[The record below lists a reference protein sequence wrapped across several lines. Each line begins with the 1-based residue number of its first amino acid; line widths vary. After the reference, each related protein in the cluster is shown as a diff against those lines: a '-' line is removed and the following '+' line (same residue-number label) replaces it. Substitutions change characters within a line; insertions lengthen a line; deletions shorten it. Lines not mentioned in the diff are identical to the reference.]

1 MDIQENKHLIG
12 KAVMFVYI
20 GVSDLSF
27 AGPQTYSE
35 KRFGVEHPR
44 SEAAAR
50 RSYPTAEVRGGGREK
65 QPHIQGA
72 VAARMQEG
80 REELLH
86 VQCQEGWR

>member
-20 GVSDLSF
+20 GVSDPSF
-27 AGPQTYSE
+27 SGPQSYSE

-50 RSYPTAEVRGGGREK
+50 RS
-65 QPHIQGA
+65 
-72 VAARMQEG
+72 
-80 REELLH
+80 
-86 VQCQEGWR
+86 

>member
-20 GVSDLSF
+20 GVNDLSF
-27 AGPQTYSE
+27 SGPQTYSE
-35 KRFGVEHPR
+35 KRFGVDHLR

-65 QPHIQGA
+65 QPHIQGV

-86 VQCQEGWR
+86 VQSQEGRL